1 MIQRFSL
8 GAATRAPTG
17 ETNAYVVGEDDGLL
31 VDPAARDGELDAAVG
46 AAAGHV
52 AVTHCHPDHVG
63 AVASYAR
70 EFDLTTWA
78 LAGRTAAFEAATGTE
93 PDRTFV
99 PGGTIPAAGGVGVL
113 DTPGHAPGH
122 VAFSTP
128 DGLLTGDLAVSE
140 GSVVVGAPEGD
151 MRAYLTSLRRVHARD
166 PDRLYPGHG
175 PVIGEPRETCTRLVA
190 HRLDREHHV
199 LAAVREGNRT
209 PTAIV
214 EAAYDKDVSSVFELA
229 RATVIAHVE
238 KLAVEGKLDF
248 DGETARPAR

>member
-17 ETNAYVVGEDDGLL
+17 ETNAYVVGEGGGLL
-31 VDPAARDGELDAAVG
+31 VDPAARDGELDAAVE
-46 AAAGHV
+46 ADADHV
-52 AVTHCHPDHVG
+52 AVSHHHPDHVG
-63 AVASYAR
+63 AVASYAN

-78 LAGRTAAFEAATGTE
+78 LAGRTAAFEAATGVE

-122 VAFSTP
+122 VAFSVS
-128 DGLLTGDLAVSE
+128 DGLLTGDLVVSE

-151 MRAYLTSLRRVHARD
+151 MRAYLTSLRRVHARN
-166 PDRLYPGHG
+166 PNRLYPGHG
-175 PVIGEPRETCTRLVA
+175 PAIDDPRETCARLVG
-190 HRLDREHHV
+190 HRLDRERRV

-209 PTAIV
+209 PTEIV
-214 EAAYDKDVSSVFELA
+214 EAAYEKDVSHVFELA

-238 KLAVEGKLDF
+238 KLAVEGKLTY
-248 DGETARPAR
+248 DGETARPA

>member
-1 MIQRFSL
+1 MIQRFSI

-17 ETNAYVVGEDDGLL
+17 ETGAYVVGDDGGLL
-31 VDPAARDGELDAAVG
+31 VDPAGRDPELDAAVESD
-46 AAAGHV
+46 ADHV
-52 AVTHCHPDHVG
+52 AVTHHHPDHVG
-63 AVASYAR
+63 AVASYAA

-78 LAGRTAAFEAATGTE
+78 LAGRTAAFEAATGIE

-99 PGGTIPAAGGVGVL
+99 PGGTVPAAGGVGVL
-113 DTPGHAPGH
+113 DTPGHAPAH
-122 VAFSTP
+122 VAFSVS

-151 MRAYLTSLRRVHARD
+151 MRAYISSLRRVHARD

-175 PVIGEPRETCTRLVA
+175 PVIDDPRGTCSRLVA
-190 HRLDREHHV
+190 HRLDRERRV

-214 EAAYDKDVSSVFELA
+214 EAAYEKDVSHVMDLA
-229 RATVIAHVE
+229 RATVVAHLE
-238 KLAVEGKLDF
+238 KLAVEGKVAY
-248 DGETARPAR
+248 DGESARPA